1 MRRWSSFAPSLS
13 GLPLDDAADD
23 CMASLTC
30 SAVWA
35 TGGPCWWSLRVEPRL
50 FNDLRRRFDGISQQM
65 LTRTLKLIECGGMIK
80 RTVAATTPP
89 QVEYALNDLGWSLS
103 EAVHQLA
110 GWAASHLAT
119 IHRNPSHYDAKH
131 YDAKR

>member
-1 MRRWSSFAPSLS
+1 MLAKWIPIMRRWSSFAPSLS

-35 TGGPCWWSLRVEPRL
+35 TGGPCWWSLRVEPRR

-89 QVEYALNDLGWSLS
+89 
-103 EAVHQLA
+103 
-110 GWAASHLAT
+110 
-119 IHRNPSHYDAKH
+119 
-131 YDAKR
+131 